1 MKNNIIIII
10 ALFYS
15 LINYAQQD
23 SHYTQYMYNMSI
35 INPAYMINEPGLFQ
49 VGSLYRTQWVSV
61 TGAPKTANVFAHIP
75 INNQIEFNVN
85 YINDKIGSNIN
96 VATNVFNIDLA
107 YKIDLD
113 ETKKLSFGVK
123 TGLDSFALDASNS
136 NVASDPLFQENNTTN
151 FTMGA
156 GVFLFADNYYV
167 GLSVPNLIPSKIE
180 VDNSGS
186 LKKSVAHYYLTGG
199 YVFDVSDSFKVKP
212 SAILKEV
219 TGVPLSFDVSMNVL
233 YNNRFELGVSYRY
246 DESISGL
253 VAINI
258 TPSLRIGYAYDYIQ
272 NDLKNYSDGSHEFIL
287 LYKFD
292 LLSLSKKYSSPRFY

>member
-1 MKNNIIIII
+1 MKNRILIIV
-10 ALFYS
+10 LFYS

-23 SHYTQYMYNMSI
+23 SHYTQYMYNMSEV
-35 INPAYMINEPGLFQ
+35 NPAYMINEPGLYQ
-49 VGSLYRTQWVSV
+49 VGSLYRSQWIGV
-61 TGAPKTANVFAHIP
+61 TGASKTANIFAHIP
-75 INNQIEFNVN
+75 INDQIEFSVN
-85 YINDKIGSNIN
+85 YVNDKIGSDIN

-107 YKIDLD
+107 YKINLS
-113 ETKKLSFGVK
+113 ESKKLSFGLK
-123 TGLDSFALDASNS
+123 TGVDNLTINASNS
-136 NVASDPLFQENNTTN
+136 NVASDPLFQDANQNY

-156 GVFLFADNYYV
+156 GVFLFSDNYYV
-167 GLSVPNLIPSKIE
+167 GLSVPDLIPSKVKI
-180 VDNSGS
+180 DNAGS
-186 LKKSVAHYYLTGG
+186 LYKSAAHFYLIGG
-199 YVFDVSDSFKVKP
+199 YVFDVSNSFKVKP
-212 SAILKEV
+212 SAIVKEV
-219 TGVPLSFDVSMNVL
+219 VGVPLSFDISMNVL

-272 NDLKNYSDGSHEFIL
+272 NDLKEYSDGSHEFIL